1 MSKSLGPTKEAC
13 KSIKLS
19 GAMVEHVWVNLL
31 ASQIQ
36 DILNNRGAQQAAPHR
51 RWRNGEAANP

>member
-1 MSKSLGPTKEAC
+1 MSKSLRPTKEAY

-19 GAMVEHVWVNLL
+19 RAMVEHVWVNLL

-36 DILNNRGAQQAAPHR
+36 DILLNNQGA
-51 RWRNGEAANP
+51 

>member
-36 DILNNRGAQQAAPHR
+36 DFLNNRGAQQAAPPKM
-51 RWRNGEAANP
+51 A

>member
-13 KSIKLS
+13 NSIKLS
-19 GAMVEHVWVNLL
+19 GAMVEHGWVNLL

-36 DILNNRGAQQAAPHR
+36 DILNNRGAQSGGPPPEMA
-51 RWRNGEAANP
+51 